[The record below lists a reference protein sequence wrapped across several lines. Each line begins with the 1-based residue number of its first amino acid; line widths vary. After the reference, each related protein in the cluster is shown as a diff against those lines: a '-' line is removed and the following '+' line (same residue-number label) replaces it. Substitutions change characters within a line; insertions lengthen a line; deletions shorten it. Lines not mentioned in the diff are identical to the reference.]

1 MKTIILAGG
10 FGTRLA
16 EETEIRPKPLVEI
29 GPQPILWHIMKHY
42 SHYGFNEFFIA
53 LGYKGEMIKK
63 YILDYSTLN
72 GMLTVDMQTGK
83 VLFDKPAYE
92 PWMVHLVDTG
102 ANSNTGGRVK
112 RMQTFIHNETFFLT
126 YGDGV
131 SNVNLDELLKFHK
144 AQGRL
149 VTLTAVRPPA
159 RFGGLSF
166 DGDRVAGFTEKPQT
180 GEGWING
187 GFMVCEPG
195 LFDYIDDDSSSL
207 EADAMERLLKD
218 NQIAAYKHFDF
229 WQCMDTLRDKRL
241 LEQLWQNG
249 KAPWKTWG

>member
-10 FGTRLA
+10 LGTRLS

-29 GPQPILWHIMKHY
+29 GQQPILWHILKHY

-53 LGYKGEMIKK
+53 LGYKGEMIKR
-63 YILDYSTLN
+63 YLLDYSNLSGKMTL
-72 GMLTVDMQTGK
+72 DMATGK
-83 VLFDKPAYE
+83 VIADKPTCE
-92 PWMVHLVDTG
+92 PWLVHLVDTG
-102 ANSNTGGRVK
+102 AGTDTGGRVK
-112 RMQTFIHNETFFLT
+112 RMAPFIENQSFFLT

-131 SNVNLDELLKFHK
+131 SNVDLNELLAFHK
-144 AQGRL
+144 THGKL

-166 DGDRVAGFTEKPQT
+166 DGDLVASFTEKPQA

-195 LFDYIDDDSSSL
+195 LLDYIEGDLTSL
-207 EADAMERLLKD
+207 EADVLEELAKD
-218 NQIAAYKHFDF
+218 NQIAAYRHFEF

-241 LEQLWQNG
+241 LEQLWQSGN
-249 KAPWKTWG
+249 APWKTWA